1 MDATWS
7 AGLAVLQ
14 RIALPEGY
22 ALDQLTSNDV
32 RLVTAQL
39 ARWYPDIQAG
49 MESPHLQPEFYFGHT
64 ALADHPE
71 TAPRELLPI
80 VIREREQGIVA
91 LITYERNVLA
101 RSITCRLGVLAPE
114 HRTAHL
120 ALLGPL
126 LLEEIGRALGAE
138 LAYYFATLKTRHQQ
152 VIAERRGFQLVGIVP
167 GYDRDVVAEGVVKR
181 VYEALY
187 AKLLVSS
194 DQVYTPPPE
203 SFTERTRAVW
213 SVLFDGDKRTAEP

>member
-1 MDATWS
+1 MEATWA

-22 ALDQLTSNDV
+22 ALEQLASQDV
-32 RLVTAQL
+32 SLITAQL

-49 MESPHLQPEFYFGHT
+49 MESPHLQPEFYFAH
-64 ALADHPE
+64 AELADRAE
-71 TAPRELLPI
+71 ARDLLPI
-80 VIREREQGIVA
+80 VIRQREEGIVA

-120 ALLGPL
+120 VLLGPL

-167 GYDRDVVAEGVVKR
+167 GYDRDVISEGVVKR

-187 AKLLVSS
+187 TKLLVPTEEL
-194 DQVYTPPPE
+194 YTPPPE
-203 SFTERTRAVW
+203 SLTKRTRAVW
-213 SVLFDGDKRTAEP
+213 SALFDSERPHS

>member
-1 MDATWS
+1 MEASWS

-14 RIALPEGY
+14 RITLPENY
-22 ALDQLTSNDV
+22 RLDQMTTRDV
-32 RLVTAQL
+32 PVVTAQL
-39 ARWYPDIQAG
+39 ARWYPDIQVG
-49 MESPHLQPEFYFGHT
+49 MESPHLQPEFFLKET
-64 ALADHPE
+64 QLAE
-71 TAPRELLPI
+71 ELNERTLLPI
-80 VIREREQGIVA
+80 VIRQREEGIVA
-91 LITYERNVLA
+91 VITYERNVLA

-114 HRTAHL
+114 HRSAHL

-167 GYDRDVVAEGVVKR
+167 GYDRDVIAEGVTKR

-187 AKLLVSS
+187 AKLLVSQ
-194 DQVYTPPPE
+194 DELYTPPLE
-203 SFTERTRAVW
+203 SFTKRTRAVW
-213 SVLFDGDKRTAEP
+213 SALFGDT

>member
-1 MDATWS
+1 MEASWS

-14 RIALPEGY
+14 RIALPEHY
-22 ALDQLTSNDV
+22 QLDQMTSLDV
-32 RLVTAQL
+32 RVVTARL
-39 ARWYPDIQAG
+39 AQWYPAIQAG
-49 MESPHLQPEFYFGHT
+49 MESPHLQPEFFLSET
-64 ALADHPE
+64 QLADQ
-71 TAPRELLPI
+71 TQNRSLLPI
-80 VIREREQGIVA
+80 VIRKRDEGIVA
-91 LITYERNVLA
+91 IITYERNVLA

-114 HRTAHL
+114 HRSAHL

-167 GYDRDVVAEGVVKR
+167 GYDRDVITDGVVKR

-187 AKLLVSS
+187 AKLLVPS
-194 DQVYTPPPE
+194 DELYIPPPE
-203 SFTERTRAVW
+203 SFTKRTRAVG
-213 SVLFDGDKRTAEP
+213 STLFEQD